1 MKKILATILI
11 AALSALALQ
20 AQEPMEEKERLPIG
34 VENPSG
40 VKYENAART
49 LKNNITQALVLNGVA
64 AVESRFT
71 TVTDIVELSKD
82 VTDTA
87 PAMYITELEISMFII
102 DLYTGTVFGQTSFT
116 VKGIGNNEG
125 ASYMDA
131 VRSVKSRNPK
141 LRTLITGAKEK
152 ILAYFDAES
161 DQIFHRIDAL
171 VASGDYKS
179 AIIESKAIPRACADL
194 YNKVS
199 VKIASIPAT
208 AASGINI
215 DSGIIDGYYFSG
227 SRNDRIAQILN

>member
-131 VRSVKSRNPK
+131 VRSVKARNPK

>member
-11 AALSALALQ
+11 TVITALALQ

-40 VKYENAART
+40 VKYDNAART
-49 LKNNITQALVLNGVA
+49 LRNNIAQALVLNGVA

-116 VKGIGNNEG
+116 VKGIGDNDG

-131 VRSVKSRNPK
+131 VRSVKARNPK

-161 DQIFHRIDAL
+161 DQILYRIDAL
-171 VASGDYKS
+171 VASGDYKA

-199 VKIASIPAT
+199 VKIATIPAA
-208 AASGINI
+208 AASGITI